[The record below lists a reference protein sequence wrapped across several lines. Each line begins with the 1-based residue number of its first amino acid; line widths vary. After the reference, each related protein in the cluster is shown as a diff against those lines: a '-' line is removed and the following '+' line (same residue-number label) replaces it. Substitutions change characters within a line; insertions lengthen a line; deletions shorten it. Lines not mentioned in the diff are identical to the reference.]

1 MPRSTLRLIALTT
14 TALLAT
20 ATPAAATRYVEGA
33 PGAGDPFYPYG
44 GNVTTDDFIELSER
58 ESGEELDD
66 FFEIWLSTNG
76 RPEPGSW

>member
-1 MPRSTLRLIALTT
+1 MTRSTLRLIVLTT

-44 GNVTTDDFIELSER
+44 GNVTTADFIALAEE
-58 ESGEELDD
+58 ESGQELDE
-66 FFEIWLSTNG
+66 FFEIWLSRDG